1 VGAAER
7 LSDWPLMERARSGRV
22 PAVDMLADFQR
33 LRGDPARLVDAWE
46 MGRPSPDAGAAGD
59 SPAAGAVSI

>member
-1 VGAAER
+1 
-7 LSDWPLMERARSGRV
+7 
-22 PAVDMLADFQR
+22 MLADFQR